1 MTISLNWK
9 LCAENR
15 LMCFVSNCCDKI
27 NGMNWDSLFRS
38 LIIAKT
44 SRKQNLI
51 SLSKDFSMH
60 KWNNFLKFFPLLLLL
75 VYPFVFLCHFV
86 DIIFGAEFSSGRRSY
101 IASSNHT
108 SACSCIIQNS
118 VSIQIPK
125 GLSIALD
132 SLRPWFFSRIL
143 NNKVLW
149 FREEKIEIAYL
160 CKDVGLLTIM
170 WQCVFE
176 QSISSYST
184 LESLMI

>member
-132 SLRPWFFSRIL
+132 SLRPWFFQEYWITRFCGL
-143 NNKVLW
+143 
-149 FREEKIEIAYL
+149 EKKKL
-160 CKDVGLLTIM
+160 K
-170 WQCVFE
+170 
-176 QSISSYST
+176 
-184 LESLMI
+184 